1 MNQIEMFNKLVDK
14 QKDEIFK
21 LREETNYDNLTFNYD
36 GKNKSVKTFND
47 LTDVINLWEKMK
59 KGDIDLEKTRKN
71 QEEFKSELAKIKKIS
86 KNQIR
91 KKVN

>member
-1 MNQIEMFNKLVDK
+1 MNLIEIFNKLVDK
-14 QKDEIFK
+14 QNDEIFK
-21 LREETNYDNLTFNYD
+21 LREEINYDNLMFNYD
-36 GKNKSVKTFND
+36 GKNKSGKTFND
-47 LTDVINLWEKMK
+47 FTDVINLWEKMK

>member
-21 LREETNYDNLTFNYD
+21 LREEINYDNLTFNYD

-47 LTDVINLWEKMK
+47 FTDVINLWEKMK

-71 QEEFKSELAKIKKIS
+71 QKEFKSELAKIKKIS